1 MLTMLFGVV
10 LALPGGGGDGQQGG
24 RRYITASEAIKCFA
38 DLDQSR
44 FLECMKSY
52 NALTSEQLNKAWDI
66 NEAAILRTTT
76 LGWEARKY
84 YYYVEKLKEVKIV
97 R

>member
-24 RRYITASEAIKCFA
+24 RRHITESEALKCFG
-38 DLDQSR
+38 DMDKSR
-44 FLECMKSY
+44 FLECMRSY
-52 NALTSEQLNKAWDI
+52 DALTSEQLNKAWYI

-76 LGWEARKY
+76 AGYEVRKKY
-84 YYYVEKLKEVKIV
+84 YYLGQLREAYIV
-97 R
+97 Q

>member
-1 MLTMLFGVV
+1 MLTVLFGVV

-24 RRYITASEAIKCFA
+24 RRHITDSEALKCFG

-52 NALTSEQLNKAWDI
+52 NALTLYKVNKAWDVYR
-66 NEAAILRTTT
+66 AAMEPYATA
-76 LGWEARKY
+76 GYEFRKY
-84 YYYVEKLKEVKIV
+84 FYLGKLREAYIV
-97 R
+97 Q